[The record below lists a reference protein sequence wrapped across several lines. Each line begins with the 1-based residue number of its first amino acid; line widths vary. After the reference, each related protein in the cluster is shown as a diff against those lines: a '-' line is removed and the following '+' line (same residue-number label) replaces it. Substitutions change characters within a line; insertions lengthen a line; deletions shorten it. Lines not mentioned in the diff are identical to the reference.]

1 MRSRLFC
8 DHRVRRVEDRVG
20 RAVVLLE
27 RDHAGLGEVAL
38 ELEDVPDVGASECV
52 DRLVW
57 ISDHHQVPVLAGE
70 QLEQPVLRVVRVLI
84 LVDQHVP
91 ERLLPALQRLG
102 EPLQHLDGEH
112 QQVVEVHRVR
122 VVQPLLVQPVHV
134 GHGLVVERLDAAQV
148 LVRADQ
154 LVLRVRDLRVDPA
167 RDEPLRIAV
176 EILQALLGQPHLVGL
191 VVDRE
196 VRLVAEPRRLAA
208 EDPAARGV
216 EGEDPDRPGDVAE
229 QALEPVAHLPGR
241 LVRERDREDL
251 VRVHAAGRD
260 QVRDPV
266 GEDAGLPRAGAG
278 DHEQRPL
285 GRQHRLPLGRVQ
297 VGEVVL
303 RLRDGHAS
311 DASGARQRSS
321 RTWPDGASPRG
332 FARIDALAR
341 YVIRGG
347 RQGYDRLQVLHRSR
361 WPDTARLFERVGVAP
376 GMRCIDLGCGGG
388 RSPSSWRA
396 SSVRPDT

>member
-1 MRSRLFC
+1 MPVGVCAQAIHARVADAAPRPVRDAQERGGVERVVQHLQVRDEVLDLGALVEARPADDLVGDPLADEHVLQHPRLRVRPVEDRDLLGRVALLDERGDLGGHEPRLGVLVLHLDRVHRQPLAELRPEVLLLALAVVC

-52 DRLVW
+52 DRLIW

-70 QLEQPVLRVVRVLI
+70 QLEQPVLRVVRVLV

-148 LVRADQ
+148 VVRADQ

-251 VRVHAAGRD
+251 VRAAR
-260 QVRDPV
+260 RR
-266 GEDAGLPRAGAG
+266 PR
-278 DHEQRPL
+278 
-285 GRQHRLPLGRVQ
+285 
-297 VGEVVL
+297 
-303 RLRDGHAS
+303 
-311 DASGARQRSS
+311 SGAR
-321 RTWPDGASPRG
+321 P
-332 FARIDALAR
+332 
-341 YVIRGG
+341 G
-347 RQGYDRLQVLHRSR
+347 R
-361 WPDTARLFERVGVAP
+361 
-376 GMRCIDLGCGGG
+376 
-388 RSPSSWRA
+388 
-396 SSVRPDT
+396 